1 MDLTEGRI
9 AKPVDVEAGCLR
21 IRLAESVEEVDASL
35 ALRYRVFCNEM
46 GVKPTA
52 EMAAKEREFDSF
64 DDYCDHILVFDETR
78 GHGADSVVGT
88 YRLMRRDSADRR
100 GQFYS
105 ADEFDI
111 SPLIAYEGGILEV
124 GRSCVDQ
131 DYRTGSTMQL
141 LWRGIAAY
149 IFHYRID
156 ILFGCASLPGVEP
169 SRLVMPLSYLYY
181 HHLAPAPVRARARP
195 ERYVRMNILDPAEI
209 STREALRALPPLIK
223 GYLRLGGFVGDGA
236 VVDRAFGTTDVCIV
250 VKTDRITEKYY
261 RHYSRDEVAE
271 NGDEARPA

>member
-1 MDLTEGRI
+1 MDVTEGRT
-9 AKPVDVEAGCLR
+9 AKPVDVQAGCLR
-21 IRLAESVEEVDASL
+21 IRLAESSDEVNASL

-52 EMAAKEREFDSF
+52 EMAARQREYDSF
-64 DDYCDHILVFDETR
+64 DAYCDHLLVFDETR
-78 GHGADSVVGT
+78 GRGSESVVGT
-88 YRLMRRDSADRR
+88 YRLMRREAAERR

-111 SPLIAYEGGILEV
+111 SPLIAHEGGILEV
-124 GRSCVDQ
+124 GRSCVDR

-149 IFHYRID
+149 IFHYDID

-169 SRLVMPLSYLYY
+169 SHLVMPLSYLYH
-181 HHLAPAPVRARARP
+181 HHLAPAALRARARP
-195 ERYVRMNILDPAEI
+195 ERYVPMNILGPEEI
-209 STREALRALPPLIK
+209 SARDALRALPPLVK

-236 VVDRAFGTTDVCIV
+236 VVDSEFGTTDVCII

-261 RHYSRDEVAE
+261 RHYSRDE
-271 NGDEARPA
+271 EARNGAEA